1 MYKTILLLSRD
12 ENLQKSGAVILEG
25 AGYRTIRTGSM
36 TSAIQLAE
44 HCQMSIIGHTFT
56 PHEQDEF
63 INRVHEANPS
73 VFVLCLR
80 YAVSGPDELLKAV
93 RDCFAAQPGGARIC
107 IMEPSNVIA
116 WPKKAS

>member
-12 ENLQKSGAVILEG
+12 DDLQKSRAVILEG
-25 AGYRTIRTGSM
+25 AGYRTIRTGNM
-36 TSAIQLAE
+36 ISAVQLAE

-63 INRVHEANPS
+63 IHRVHEASPS

-80 YAVSGPDELLKAV
+80 YALSGSDELLRAV
-93 RDCFAAQPGGARIC
+93 RDCFSAQPGGSRIC

>member
-1 MYKTILLLSRD
+1 M
-12 ENLQKSGAVILEG
+12 EG

-36 TSAIQLAE
+36 ISAVQLAE
-44 HCQMSIIGHTFT
+44 HCQMSIIGHTFA

-63 INRVHEANPS
+63 INREHEANPS

-80 YAVSGPDELLKAV
+80 YALSEPEELLKAV
-93 RDCFAAQPGGARIC
+93 RDCFAAQPGGSRIC